1 MPMVKSIE
9 DLNKIR
15 ADALKKRSTIC
26 DPGTVQIIV
35 GMGTAG
41 IAAGA
46 RQTLREILR
55 CAQEQVLTDIT
66 IFQTGAL
73 GLDSWEPVVQVVMGQ
88 AAPVIYGKVTPKVAE
103 RIMREHVQGY
113 RVVSE
118 YVIPA

>member
-1 MPMVKSIE
+1 MPTVKSLE

-15 ADALKKRSTIC
+15 ADTLKKRSTNC
-26 DPGTVQIIV
+26 DPGSVQIIV

-46 RQTLREILR
+46 RQTLQEILR
-55 CAQEQVLTDIT
+55 CAKEQVLTDIT
-66 IFQTGAL
+66 ICQTGAL

-88 AAPVIYGKVTPKVAE
+88 TAPVFYGKVTPQAAQ
-103 RIMREHVQGY
+103 RIMREHVQGF

>member
-1 MPMVKSIE
+1 MPKVNSLE

-15 ADALKKRSTIC
+15 SDALKKRPTNC
-26 DPGTVQIIV
+26 DPETVQIIV
-35 GMGTAG
+35 GTGAAA

-46 RQTLREILR
+46 LQTLQEIQH

-66 IFQTGAL
+66 ICQTGAL
-73 GLDSWEPVVQVVMGQ
+73 GLDSWEPVVQVVIGQ
-88 AAPVIYGKVTPKVAE
+88 ATPVLYGKVTPKVAD

-118 YVIPA
+118 YVIQA